1 MACNAAAKIHFFLNK
16 KTVMDFFTIL
26 LLSVSLAMDC
36 FAVSCTA
43 GLTQPNLKWRNIL
56 LFSFSFG
63 FFQAMMPLLGYLLG
77 VTISQFIS
85 RFAPWIAFAI
95 LTFIGGKMIWEG
107 VRDNG
112 ETMVDMTSLKR
123 VLILSVAT
131 SIDALAVGFSFSLL
145 EDTSI
150 SLTVIM
156 IGIVSFLASIISYN
170 LTRILG
176 KRMKANIAE
185 IVGGIVLIG
194 IGLKILLGNGI

>member
-1 MACNAAAKIHFFLNK
+1 MNIL
-16 KTVMDFFTIL
+16 TL
-26 LLSVSLAMDC
+26 LLLALSLAMDC

-95 LTFIGGKMIWEG
+95 LTFIGGKMIWEA

-156 IGIVSFLASIISYN
+156 IGIVSFLASIIGYN
-170 LTRILG
+170 LSRILG

-194 IGLKILLGNGI
+194 IGIHILLG

>member
-156 IGIVSFLASIISYN
+156 IGIVSFLASIIGYN

-176 KRMKANIAE
+176 KRMKANITE